1 MANRTT
7 PKPNAASATDAIKL
21 LTTDHKEVTALFK
34 QYDKLVEADGADD
47 EKQALAQ
54 EICQMLTVHAT
65 VEEEL
70 FYPAAREVLEDDEDL
85 VDEADIEHASAKEL
99 IAQIEAASP
108 DDDHYDAKVKV
119 LGEYIEHHVKEEEG
133 EVFPQARRAKM
144 DLAALGE
151 QLEQR
156 KTELMQEMGMA
167 ESAEGAEGAE
177 QEEEA

>member
-119 LGEYIEHHVKEEEG
+119 LGEYIAHHVKEEEG
-133 EVFPQARRAKM
+133 EMFPKVKKKGLDTAELGLQ
-144 DLAALGE
+144 LAARKE
-151 QLEQR
+151 QLIA
-156 KTELMQEMGMA
+156 ELSG
-167 ESAEGAEGAE
+167 
-177 QEEEA
+177 EAAQT